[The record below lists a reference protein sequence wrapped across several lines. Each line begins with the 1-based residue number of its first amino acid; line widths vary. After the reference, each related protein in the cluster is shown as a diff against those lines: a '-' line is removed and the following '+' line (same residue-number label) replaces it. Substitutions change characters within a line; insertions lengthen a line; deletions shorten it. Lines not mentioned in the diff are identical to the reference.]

1 MAQPLDE
8 ATVRHVAHQAR
19 LALTDQEVACFSEQL
34 AKILDYVEQLNEVD
48 TSHAPPTANVRSV
61 RNVFRDDEIPVS
73 WAARRA
79 MENAPQLQ
87 GPFFK
92 VPKIL
97 EQESS

>member
-8 ATVRHVAHQAR
+8 ATVRHVAHLAR

-48 TSHAPPTANVRSV
+48 TSHAPPTAHVRSV
-61 RNVFRDDEIPVS
+61 RNVFRDDAIPVS
-73 WAARRA
+73 WDARRA
-79 MENAPQLQ
+79 MKNAPQLQ

-97 EQESS
+97 DQESS